1 MTTMRAMINKWIV
14 RILLLT
20 GPVTWSQ
27 QVLDLDAFLG
37 YVKAYHPYLKQADI
51 KLSESQVKLLKSRG
65 AFDPKFGFDQKTKTF
80 KGTSYYDKQNA
91 SISIPTYFGLAIQAG
106 VQQAEGDF
114 LNPENQ
120 LSGDRLYGV
129 GAFLQLGRGLLA
141 NPRQTALK
149 QAKLFTQQAREK
161 NALQVNAILIDAA
174 AAYLDWFK
182 AYRIFTLYDQ
192 FVTNAAFRFE
202 GVKKRMLAGDL
213 AVIDTVEARIAFNQR
228 LLSQENARLD
238 LRRKALKASD
248 YLWVDGQA
256 VVIQDSVEP
265 FVAQQQF
272 EEKLIVPSDTF
283 DQHPQLQLLSYKR
296 QQLLLEK
303 RLQRNNL
310 LPEVQFH
317 YQWLSETDPSSSW
330 AIAVDPDNQTTG
342 LKISLPLFLRKERA
356 NLKLATLA
364 VEDVDWKTAQIRVQ
378 LQNGIQAL
386 WEQKIQLARQWA
398 IAQNMVADYQ
408 LLFEGEK
415 RKFEAGES
423 SLFLV
428 NTRESKLIE
437 ALLKS
442 ITLEVAWQKA
452 KLRYYYAVNF
462 PSLMT
467 T

>member
-1 MTTMRAMINKWIV
+1 
-14 RILLLT
+14 
-20 GPVTWSQ
+20 
-27 QVLDLDAFLG
+27 
-37 YVKAYHPYLKQADI
+37 
-51 KLSESQVKLLKSRG
+51 
-65 AFDPKFGFDQKTKTF
+65 
-80 KGTSYYDKQNA
+80 
-91 SISIPTYFGLAIQAG
+91 
-106 VQQAEGDF
+106 
-114 LNPENQ
+114 
-120 LSGDRLYGV
+120 
-129 GAFLQLGRGLLA
+129 
-141 NPRQTALK
+141 
-149 QAKLFTQQAREK
+149 
-161 NALQVNAILIDAA
+161 
-174 AAYLDWFK
+174 
-182 AYRIFTLYDQ
+182 
-192 FVTNAAFRFE
+192 
-202 GVKKRMLAGDL
+202 MLAGDL